1 MTALATNYRIF
12 DLPWTP
18 DDDESQRLKKT
29 ARALLLVFAALGIAI
44 PLIPMTERPPP
55 PPLPAEVIKLV
66 LEPPPPPPPKPEVKK
81 EEPKPEA
88 KPEPKPVEPP
98 KPVDR
103 QAEARKK
110 AEKSGLLAM
119 KDQLEDLRDALEPT
133 DMSSAPMIGRVEGP
147 SRAERALVTSRTGV
161 GSGGIN
167 TGSLS
172 SGFGSGPGNLKG
184 HAAGTASPSF
194 ADKIGDDRAAASRS
208 GSGGRAARSR
218 EEIEIVFDRNK
229 SAIYALY
236 SRARR
241 AQPQLHVRRGHR
253 RAHRVDGAQRC
264 RARAQARRAHPHVPL
279 RGQGRRGDDDHQA
292 HRILPGLTAN
302 GYHSAPASR
311 RGPPCASIRTES

>member
-1 MTALATNYRIF
+1 MTALAVNYRIF

-18 DDDESQRLKKT
+18 DADEQQRLRKT
-29 ARALLLVFAALGIAI
+29 ARFALILFAALGILI

-55 PPLPAEVIKLV
+55 PALPAEVVKLV
-66 LEPPPPPPPKPEVKK
+66 LEPPPPPKPEVKK
-81 EEPKPEA
+81 EEPPKPEA

-110 AEKSGLLAM
+110 AENAGLLAM
-119 KDQLEDLRDALEPT
+119 KDQLEDLREALEPT

-167 TGSLS
+167 TGKLS
-172 SGFGSGPGNLKG
+172 AGFGSGPGNLKG
-184 HAAGTASPSF
+184 HSTGTAVPSF
-194 ADKIGDDRAAASRS
+194 ADRIGDDRAKASRT
-208 GSGGRAARSR
+208 GSGGRASRSR

-236 SRARR
+236 SRALRE
-241 AQPQLHVRRGHR
+241 QPELQGKVVVQLTIAPSGEVTD
-253 RAHRVDGAQRC
+253 A
-264 RARAQARRAHPHVPL
+264 
-279 RGQGRRGDDDHQA
+279 
-292 HRILPGLTAN
+292 RILSTELNDAELERKLIARIRMFRFEARDVEAMTTTKPIDFF
-302 GYHSAPASR
+302 PA
-311 RGPPCASIRTES
+311 

>member
-1 MTALATNYRIF
+1 MTALAANYRIF

-18 DDDESQRLKKT
+18 DDDESRRLKKT
-29 ARALLLVFAALGIAI
+29 ARTLLLVFAALGIVI
-44 PLIPMTERPPP
+44 PLIPMSERAAP
-55 PPLPAEVIKLV
+55 PPLPAEVVKLV
-66 LEPPPPPPPKPEVKK
+66 LEPPPPPPPKPEAKK
-81 EEPKPEA
+81 EEPPKPEA
-88 KPEPKPVEPP
+88 KPEPKPVTPP

-133 DMSSAPMIGRVEGP
+133 EMSSAPMIGRVEGP

-172 SGFGSGPGNLKG
+172 AGFGSGPGNLKG

-194 ADKIGDDRAAASRS
+194 ADKIGDDRAASRS
-208 GSGGRAARSR
+208 GSGGKAARSR

-229 SAIYALY
+229 TAIYALY
-236 SRARR
+236 SRALRE
-241 AQPQLHVRRGHR
+241 QPELQGKVVVQLTIAPSGEVTDVRVVSTELNDAELERKL
-253 RAHRVDGAQRC
+253 V
-264 RARAQARRAHPHVPL
+264 ARIRMFRFEAKDVEAMTTTKP
-279 RGQGRRGDDDHQA
+279 
-292 HRILPGLTAN
+292 IEFF
-302 GYHSAPASR
+302 PA
-311 RGPPCASIRTES
+311 